1 MKSDGGAFWNNVYI
15 TPWCRVAAFCVGL
28 FLGIIFYKKPKAY
41 LSRVRVT
48 IAYSYT
54 RSRSLRF
61 MMHKYNVLYN
71 VGPQENRILRNCVFS
86 VVFDLIDIE
95 NYNCNAK
102 KNNKLFHDW
111 ILISSCKLPLH
122 NVVPVSKIYTLL
134 HFIVDRWRLLLGGVW
149 LSQSDLLSCIVHTVK
164 IKKMA
169 RRGHENS
176 VLCTSPLEGP
186 CGLLV

>member
-1 MKSDGGAFWNNVYI
+1 MNFICNRMKSDGGAFWNNVYI

-61 MMHKYNVLYN
+61 MMHKNNVLYN

-102 KNNKLFHDW
+102 KIINYFM
-111 ILISSCKLPLH
+111 IE
-122 NVVPVSKIYTLL
+122 Y
-134 HFIVDRWRLLLGGVW
+134 
-149 LSQSDLLSCIVHTVK
+149 
-164 IKKMA
+164 
-169 RRGHENS
+169 
-176 VLCTSPLEGP
+176 
-186 CGLLV
+186 